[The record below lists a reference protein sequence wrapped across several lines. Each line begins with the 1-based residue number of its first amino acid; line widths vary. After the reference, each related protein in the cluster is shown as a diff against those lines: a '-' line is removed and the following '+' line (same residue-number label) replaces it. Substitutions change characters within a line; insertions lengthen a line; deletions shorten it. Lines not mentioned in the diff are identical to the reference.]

1 MKVLIAP
8 NAFKGTISASDAA
21 EIIGQ
26 TVASK
31 YPNSQVKKI
40 PIADGGDGT
49 CELLTEYLELEKISA
64 WSLDSFGRPAFGSF
78 GYDFQSKT
86 IYLDVS
92 TVSGIGL
99 LDSSELNPRVAST
112 FGTGELIQ
120 KGVEMGAEHVI
131 LGLGGSASID
141 LGLGILQALGFVFLD
156 SLGKEIV
163 PFSDH
168 LMKKLAYVQSNPK
181 LSKLTFTCLCD
192 VRNTFFG
199 ATGAIPIFGPQK
211 GLSSDQMDSFSE
223 DANRII
229 QLLYQKAKKPF
240 EDCTGFG
247 AAGGIALGLNAFFST
262 EIKFGASYFFDQVAM
277 EKEVQ
282 SSDVVLTG
290 EGRFDQQSKE
300 GKGCF
305 ELLQICKKYQKPCY
319 LITSGNDGQGFGF
332 ESVMKLPELDFSQID
347 YKKKAAENLKLTLE
361 KKLTI

>member
-31 YPNSQVKKI
+31 YPNSRVKKI

-64 WSLDSFGRPAFGSF
+64 WSLDPFGRPAFGSF

-168 LMKKLAYVQSNPK
+168 LLKKLAYVQSNPK
-181 LSKLTFTCLCD
+181 LSTLTFTCLCD

-199 ATGAIPIFGPQK
+199 ATGAIPVFGPQK

-229 QLLYQKAKKPF
+229 QLLYQKAKRPF

-262 EIKFGASYFFDQVAM
+262 EIKFGGSYFFDQVAM

-282 SSDVVLTG
+282 SSDIVLTG

-305 ELLQICKKYQKPCY
+305 ELLQICKKYQKPCH
-319 LITSGNDGQGFGF
+319 LITSGDDGQSFGF
-332 ESVMKLPELDFSQID
+332 ESVMKLPELNLSQID